1 MGLLPLDR
9 RSQAG
14 AGLELRRGKVSEIVR
29 PSDVGGDLS
38 DDLGQE
44 VVGNALPSGKRAAS
58 SRSEARSPAAR
69 PSSRASVACATP
81 APKFG
86 ARPAVQSAA
95 PLVSR
100 TAPRRAPPPPARIL
114 SASSAA
120 SDGGSGPNEPRR
132 SSASSHRAGEN
143 CRRRIVR
150 PRQTKAIVRARG
162 ENSSHPS
169 SDVIDI
175 PRSTPSRTSTFEKIS
190 AVGTSGAPAFERFTL
205 RARNVLASAAAAADD
220 TGQRAIGTG
229 HLLLGL
235 FTEPDGVAARALAD
249 TQIDRDE
256 VAQALRAAWAQAAGA
271 DDVTPRPAGPPDSA
285 DPATLP
291 TGDLAA
297 RKPLSA
303 AGHAAVMNA
312 VAVALELRHNY
323 IGTEHILLG
332 LYRDP
337 DSLAARVLADAGGDP
352 SEVRVRVAELLRG
365 YAKP

>member
-1 MGLLPLDR
+1 MTPPPTLQELIDTVRRDADTDDPIAQLAVASATASDLEQTTDALLGHFVDR
-9 RSQAG
+9 CRRAG
-14 AGLELRRGKVSEIVR
+14 SSWSEI
-29 PSDVGGDLS
+29 
-38 DDLGQE
+38 
-44 VVGNALPSGKRAAS
+44 
-58 SRSEARSPAAR
+58 
-69 PSSRASVACATP
+69 
-81 APKFG
+81 
-86 ARPAVQSAA
+86 SAA
-95 PLVSR
+95 LGVTKQAVHKRFAGPLAER
-100 TAPRRAPPPPARIL
+100 L
-114 SASSAA
+114 
-120 SDGGSGPNEPRR
+120 
-132 SSASSHRAGEN
+132 
-143 CRRRIVR
+143 
-150 PRQTKAIVRARG
+150 
-162 ENSSHPS
+162 
-169 SDVIDI
+169 
-175 PRSTPSRTSTFEKIS
+175 
-190 AVGTSGAPAFERFTL
+190 VGTSGGPAFERFTL
-205 RARNVLASAAAAADD
+205 RARNVLAAAAAAADD

-291 TGDLAA
+291 TGDLAGAGAGAGGAA

-303 AGHAAVMNA
+303 AGHAALVNA